1 MARGSALLAAVAL
14 LGTAPYQCKS
24 EDPGKARED
33 TPGEA
38 LWQLCGKFAGARN
51 DAAAR
56 ATLDYLI
63 ERYPSS
69 RMATRAKDEREA
81 EHPCAGVATEA
92 SAAAA
97 KASTAA
103 PGASSAK

>member
-1 MARGSALLAAVAL
+1 VVRGSALLAFVAL

-24 EDPGKARED
+24 DDPAKARED

-38 LWQLCGKFAGARN
+38 LWQLCGRFAAERN
-51 DAAAR
+51 DTAAR

-69 RMATRAKDEREA
+69 RMATRAKDERGA
-81 EHPCAGVATEA
+81 EHPCAGVAAEA

-97 KASTAA
+97 KASSA
-103 PGASSAK
+103 PSSNASK

>member
-1 MARGSALLAAVAL
+1 VARGSALLAVVAL

-24 EDPGKARED
+24 DDPGKARED

-38 LWQLCGKFAGARN
+38 LWQLCGRFAAERN

-69 RMATRAKDEREA
+69 RMATRAKDERGA
-81 EHPCAGVATEA
+81 EHPCAGVAAEA
-92 SAAAA
+92 SAHAAEVSAKPPASAA
-97 KASTAA
+97 K
-103 PGASSAK
+103 